1 MTFMIAPLVLADNV
15 GSRRVPVVT
24 LALIAACV
32 LVHAGNALALGGSEQ
47 ITAFYGVND
56 SAIMTAFELG
66 NSAIIMSRLS
76 RIFVYMFV
84 HTGWL
89 HLLGNMIGILAFG
102 PALEE
107 RLGRLKFFALFCASG
122 IVAAVCYV
130 VWYVLTSK
138 YLPGTITIGA
148 SPAVFGMMGAYLLL
162 WPNATLY
169 GFLLPLPFILKVK
182 AFWVIWFTALLQ
194 VFEGLALPDQ
204 SWFGD
209 GHNRLAHLFGL
220 TAGILLA
227 LLARQLNWLV
237 PLSEAGARKTI
248 VQRFVA
254 PLRAHKITKN

>member
-1 MTFMIAPLVLADNV
+1 
-15 GSRRVPVVT
+15 
-24 LALIAACV
+24 
-32 LVHAGNALALGGSEQ
+32 
-47 ITAFYGVND
+47 
-56 SAIMTAFELG
+56 MTAFELG
-66 NSAIIMSRLS
+66 DVAIIMSRLS
-76 RIFVYMFV
+76 RIFVYMFM

-107 RLGRLKFFALFCASG
+107 RLGRLKFFALFVAGG

-130 VWYVLTSK
+130 AWYVLTSK
-138 YLPGTITIGA
+138 YLPGTVTIGA
-148 SPAVFGMMGAYLLL
+148 SPAVFAMMGAYLLL

-169 GFLLPLPFILKVK
+169 GFLLPLPLLLKVK

-227 LLARQLNWLV
+227 WLAHRLNWLE
-237 PLSEAGARKTI
+237 PLSEAGERKTI
-248 VQRFVA
+248 VQRFVV
-254 PLRAHKITKN
+254 PLLARKFTKD